1 LKEVWGDDYAGAP
14 QGKGQQSILRPS
26 TPATASFEAFE
37 KEFYPDSP
45 SRMAPRKQPSRSRF
59 SDQFTNNRMNK
70 QPTYCSPEYKQ
81 MFADDSTIDTTTT
94 AMTDQSEV
102 MPILKNRKIRVEAFS
117 DAPPMK
123 RVPKKEKDVKEHFS
137 NHVKPT
143 DCVGILEHIQECP
156 ICSMEYNELSHG
168 TFFREFILFAGSGIL
183 MFLFLDLIHRIKK

>member
-1 LKEVWGDDYAGAP
+1 MGVLLLIGVVY
-14 QGKGQQSILRPS
+14 LY
-26 TPATASFEAFE
+26 ATARSELAPTEDQGIVLVSAVGPPNSTVNQMQGYADQVFQIAS
-37 KEFYPDSP
+37 KE
-45 SRMAPRKQPSRSRF
+45 
-59 SDQFTNNRMNK
+59 
-70 QPTYCSPEYKQ
+70 PEYKQ